1 MLEDASRF
9 VAARKL
15 ALGRW
20 GSEISRRDMLQRP
33 VIHGLA
39 EDEYSFRH
47 PSTATCALRWGP
59 SDEKLPVD
67 SGVGLIAVAESTHR
81 GALDDGEGS
90 KEG

>member
-1 MLEDASRF
+1 MLEDAIRV
-9 VAARKL
+9 VAAHKL

-20 GSEISRRDMLQRP
+20 RSEISRRDMLQSR
-33 VIHGLA
+33 VIHGMA

-47 PSTATCALRWGP
+47 PITATCALRCGP
-59 SDEKLPVD
+59 SDAKLPVD
-67 SGVGLIAVAESTHR
+67 SGVGLIAAAESTHQ